1 MQSHRMTARNILGR
15 CFVPCMSEFVG
26 EYSHD
31 LFFVHAIQEFV
42 GEEDE
47 LGFAQQ
53 TGYGCVGRPAS
64 YGVDL
69 LRPEVHSAH

>member
-1 MQSHRMTARNILGR
+1 
-15 CFVPCMSEFVG
+15 MSEFVG
-26 EYSHD
+26 ENSHD
-31 LFFVHAIQEFV
+31 LFFVNALQEFV

-53 TGYGCVGRPAS
+53 AGYGRVGRPAS

-69 LRPEVHSAH
+69 FRPEIHSAH

>member
-1 MQSHRMTARNILGR
+1 M
-15 CFVPCMSEFVG
+15 G
-26 EYSHD
+26 ENSHD
-31 LFFVHAIQEFV
+31 LFFVNALQEFV

-53 TGYGCVGRPAS
+53 AGYGRVGRPAS

-69 LRPEVHSAH
+69 FRPEVHSAH